1 MQTHEAY
8 YVVRES
14 RIIHVVGVLPV
25 ISEARKEYVAKQ
37 PNFLFLESMQMF
49 AVCTCTLLY
58 HPVCCLYSFLCILT
72 Q

>member
-8 YVVRES
+8 YVVCES

-25 ISEARKEYVAKQ
+25 ISEAHQEYVAKQ
-37 PNFLFLESMQMF
+37 PNFLFLDSMQMF
-49 AVCTCTLLY
+49 AVCTCTLY
-58 HPVCCLYSFLCILT
+58 HSACCLYSFLCILT